1 MPADTVENIKG
12 DAESRRNL
20 SGNNLFCNLGE
31 PIQNILIEVSS
42 NGKEV
47 EDKTLELLSHITVK
61 QLAKIWE
68 MLGQGEDPET
78 ILAWL
83 KRRAR
88 KNKGNDDSS
97 AKDRKAMIKTGAE
110 RDPIAFFKALEAANE
125 EKAKEFEE
133 MNEERAQLRLA
144 KAGEREKARKEKQ
157 KALDEAKKAVE
168 DEGGWWKATDH
179 VPVADKKAI
188 AAGFEKFAAKESEF
202 DNTDKDQDG
211 EWWKRDPFRRDWERN
226 KGKGKKWTGVVEGS
240 PERAIEDELAVRE
253 EFYRGNDWWKADKYK
268 RDWDATKEAEWWK
281 EEPYIKDW
289 QNNKQDGD
297 RWLAADEESG
307 LEGEGDKYPATAEE
321 QKRRE
326 DWYKANGPR
335 GVVKAWNGATEGDL
349 EKCSVPEKEARE
361 EFYRNGDWW
370 KNDDARQDF
379 LEKGLDADALLS
391 AKPQAD
397 GEWWK
402 GEPFRE
408 DFWKNGPGG
417 KKWPAITEA
426 AGIDGVADQKPAPEP
441 EKKRREEWYKD
452 NWWKQPQYKA
462 DWKKKGKVWK
472 APTEKEAK
480 TGEVKK
486 PVGATEAKMRDDW
499 YRNGDEEWWKQPQ
512 YVEDYFQKG
521 DEGRHWPGKTEQD
534 GTGGKGQ
541 ENPAAADEK
550 ARREKWYKD
559 NWWKQPK
566 YIDDFHKN
574 GDLGDAWQ
582 SKKDDP
588 NKDKE
593 WWKQPVFIENW
604 SKTMAPKTKPAASEW
619 WKQPQYVEDFNV
631 KGPQGTRWTAAKE
644 GAAVAGTGDK
654 TPAAEAEKAKREA
667 WYKDNWWRAPRYAM
681 DWARQGNRGQ
691 EWRAGSK
698 PAADDNKRGASKE
711 PCTPAQAKEREEF
724 YRPVGD
730 MWRAVAEE
738 PAFEAKAA
746 ELPCTKA
753 DAVKRDEWYRMNWWK
768 APEFVDDWSK
778 NGSKGTKWPAACE
791 AAGKAGQAWEEPCT
805 DEEKAKRDEWYRNA
819 GDNEWWKEPQYCEDW
834 AHNGPDGARW
844 TADSRP
850 HANKNGGKEHPA
862 EDPEKA
868 AREQWYKDN
877 WWKTP
882 AAFDDW
888 KKHGKDGPTCGRA
901 KPLDVDRRDPE
912 TIGDGWWKK
921 PEYIDDWLGN
931 GGDGKHWT
939 ADDPASGAAGQGHK
953 KPASNPEKAA
963 REKWYKDNWWKAPS
977 CADDWAKKGANGD
990 RWGAATPEASEAG
1003 QAQAQP
1009 ADEAEKA
1016 KREDWYRKHG
1026 DPDWWKKPEFVADHA
1041 ENGSKGKMWTAGN
1054 PTAGALG
1061 VGDEC
1066 PASGPEKAKREK
1078 WYGDNWWKQP
1088 KHIQD
1093 WKKGPQG
1100 TGSWKRDATPEQ
1112 EQDRDAWYRAN
1123 QGDPATDPEKEDR
1136 DAWFRK
1142 HGKDDDKDD
1151 LAAREEWYKKQLGD
1165 DEKAR
1170 RMEWLRDRPGQEKR
1184 ILESELPEALAAIN
1198 EGQAPTDKQL
1208 KAVMNALE
1216 WNRKAE
1222 KDDFDDGSGR
1232 KRGVADD
1239 DEDEPTI
1246 TQTDFEA
1253 AVAAANFY
1261 VAPDADEKEME
1272 EEEALHNQ
1280 ENDVRTREVEEAA
1293 YLAMTAEEEEAA
1305 KTEDWQRLYKDPQ
1318 DADWWKKPQYIEEFQ
1333 ENPNDDDG
1341 MWRRDEEGGD
1351 DPADAAEQQRRED
1364 WMKENWWKSPKFS
1377 QEWRQNQ
1384 DDPEGAGYR
1393 KRGKPDDDEDDDGMG
1408 RDDDASDA
1416 DDGEIE
1422 AREAWYRKAAQM
1434 PAVEPEKDT
1443 WESKRAVPVAEEP
1456 KAETWATKKAPE
1468 GPPPAKQVWASSRP
1482 KEPETEPTPETWQSK
1497 RPPPPPVAKADTWVS
1512 KKKPE
1517 PVPEAEPLPPPPPP
1531 EEPFHGEKIR
1541 EEDFPFHGEK
1551 LREED
1556 FEVFAEEV
1564 AEFFGEKIREE
1575 DFVEKFD
1582 EEIAEFFGEKLRE
1595 DDFVAEKFDEEV
1607 AEFFGEKLREEDF
1620 VDKVDE
1626 EVAEFFGE
1634 KLREEDFVEEAAPV
1648 VVTQNEDDMSEGD
1661 FEDPDEDMEEEEA
1674 RVEEEEE
1681 AAPEDEEEEEDDPWD
1696 DEVDEEVEEE
1706 ESEEGSDNEHQV
1718 CSIARYVCLSSRR
1731 TPYHTTPHHTTGRL
1745 RP

>member
-1 MPADTVENIKG
+1 MPADTAENIKG
-12 DAESRRNL
+12 DAEARRNL

-157 KALDEAKKAVE
+157 KALEEAKKAVE

-307 LEGEGDKYPATAEE
+307 LEGEGDKYPATPEE

-326 DWYKANGPR
+326 DWYRANGPR
-335 GVVKAWNGATEGDL
+335 GVVKAWNGATEGDM

-379 LEKGLDADALLS
+379 MEKGLDADALLS
-391 AKPQAD
+391 AKPQTD
-397 GEWWK
+397 SEWWK

-408 DFWKNGPGG
+408 DYWKNGPGG

-426 AGIDGVADQKPAPEP
+426 AGIDGIADQKPAPEP
-441 EKKRREEWYKD
+441 EKKRRED
-452 NWWKQPQYKA
+452 
-462 DWKKKGKVWK
+462 
-472 APTEKEAK
+472 
-480 TGEVKK
+480 
-486 PVGATEAKMRDDW
+486 
-499 YRNGDEEWWKQPQ
+499 
-512 YVEDYFQKG
+512 
-521 DEGRHWPGKTEQD
+521 
-534 GTGGKGQ
+534 
-541 ENPAAADEK
+541 
-550 ARREKWYKD
+550 WYKD

-604 SKTMAPKTKPAASEW
+604 SKTMAPKTKPEASEW

-631 KGPQGTRWTAAKE
+631 KGPQGTKWTAAKE

-654 TPAAEAEKAKREA
+654 TPAPEAEKAKREA

-753 DAVKRDEWYRMNWWK
+753 DAVKRDEWYRTNWWK
-768 APEFVDDWSK
+768 APEFVDDWTK
-778 NGSKGTKWPAACE
+778 NGSKGMKWPAACE

-844 TADSRP
+844 TADTRP

-868 AREQWYKDN
+868 AREQ
-877 WWKTP
+877 
-882 AAFDDW
+882 
-888 KKHGKDGPTCGRA
+888 
-901 KPLDVDRRDPE
+901 
-912 TIGDGWWKK
+912 
-921 PEYIDDWLGN
+921 
-931 GGDGKHWT
+931 
-939 ADDPASGAAGQGHK
+939 
-953 KPASNPEKAA
+953 
-963 REKWYKDNWWKAPS
+963 WYKDNWWKAPS

-1009 ADEAEKA
+1009 ADDAEKA

-1026 DPDWWKKPEFVADHA
+1026 DPDWWKKPEFIADHA
-1041 ENGSKGKMWTAGN
+1041 DNGSKGKMWTAGN

-1123 QGDPATDPEKEDR
+1123 QGDPATEPEKDDR

-1222 KDDFDDGSGR
+1222 KDDFEDGSGR
-1232 KRGVADD
+1232 KRGVAD

-1305 KTEDWQRLYKDPQ
+1305 KTEDWQRLYKDPE
-1318 DADWWKKPQYIEEFQ
+1318 DDDWWKKPQYIEEFQ
-1333 ENPNDDDG
+1333 ENPNDEDG

-1393 KRGKPDDDEDDDGMG
+1393 KRGKPDDEDDDGMG

-1422 AREAWYRKAAQM
+1422 KREAWYRKAAQM
-1434 PAVEPEKDT
+1434 PSVEPEKDT
-1443 WESKRAVPVAEEP
+1443 WESKRAKPVEETP
-1456 KAETWATKKAPE
+1456 KEETWTTKKAPE
-1468 GPPPAKQVWASSRP
+1468 GPPPAKQVWASTRP
-1482 KEPETEPTPETWQSK
+1482 KEPEAEPTPETWQSK

-1512 KKKPE
+1512 KKREPE
-1517 PVPEAEPLPPPPPP
+1517 PVPKAEPLPPPPPP

-1556 FEVFAEEV
+1556 FEVF
-1564 AEFFGEKIREE
+1564 
-1575 DFVEKFD
+1575 D
-1582 EEIAEFFGEKLRE
+1582 E
-1595 DDFVAEKFDEEV
+1595 
-1607 AEFFGEKLREEDF
+1607 
-1620 VDKVDE
+1620 
-1626 EVAEFFGE
+1626 
-1634 KLREEDFVEEAAPV
+1634 
-1648 VVTQNEDDMSEGD
+1648 
-1661 FEDPDEDMEEEEA
+1661 
-1674 RVEEEEE
+1674 
-1681 AAPEDEEEEEDDPWD
+1681 
-1696 DEVDEEVEEE
+1696 
-1706 ESEEGSDNEHQV
+1706 
-1718 CSIARYVCLSSRR
+1718 
-1731 TPYHTTPHHTTGRL
+1731 
-1745 RP
+1745 